1 LILTGLSGKVRSIV
15 KINLDLP
22 LWQVRSTGMEDSAME
37 RSKNSLIG
45 RIEEAV
51 PRMSKGQKAIAAYI
65 LSHYERA
72 AYITAAKMGD
82 EAGVSES
89 TVVRFAMEMG
99 YEGYPHFQKALQ
111 EELKGRLTSVQ
122 RMHVTAR
129 RHEKEDILGAVLLSD
144 MGKIKWTYEQIDRA
158 AFNRAVDLILSAH
171 KIYILGVRSAAS
183 LASFLGFY
191 FNLIFDHVRL
201 VHTTSVSE
209 MFEQILSV
217 QEGDVV
223 IGISFPRYSKRT
235 IKAMAYARST
245 GATVVAI
252 TDKSGTPISDSADVC
267 LLAPSD
273 MASFVDSLVA
283 PLSVINAL
291 IATIGYKRSDV
302 VSQKLEKLER
312 VWDEYD
318 VYDKG
323 DVTHVR

>member
-1 LILTGLSGKVRSIV
+1 MEEKHQNLIS
-15 KINLDLP
+15 KIEQN
-22 LWQVRSTGMEDSAME
+22 M
-37 RSKNSLIG
+37 
-45 RIEEAV
+45 
-51 PRMSKGQKAIAAYI
+51 PRMSKGQRAIAAY
-65 LSHYERA
+65 LLAHYEEA
-72 AYITAAKMGD
+72 AYITAARIGV

-89 TVVRFAMEMG
+89 TVVRFAMELG
-99 YEGYPHFQKALQ
+99 FEGYPHFQKALQ
-111 EELKGRLTSVQ
+111 EEMKGRLTSVQ
-122 RMHVTAR
+122 RMRAADRLRKKDDV
-129 RHEKEDILGAVLLSD
+129 LGAVLLSD
-144 MGKIKWTYEQIDRA
+144 MDKIKQTFERIDRQI
-158 AFNRAVDLILSAH
+158 FDRAVDTILGAQ
-171 KIYILGVRSAAS
+171 KIYILGVRSAAP

-235 IKAMAYARST
+235 IKAMNYARNS
-245 GATVVAI
+245 GATVIAI
-252 TDKSGTPISDSADVC
+252 TDKDKSPIADNADLA

-291 IATIGYKRSDV
+291 IAAIGYKKRDL
-302 VSQKLEKLER
+302 VSERLEKLER
-312 VWDEYD
+312 VWDEYE

-323 DVTHVR
+323 DVTHV